1 MVILEDSKAGL
12 LDGPLSGLP
21 YVCFGAFVE
30 AAGREMRVGALEVI
44 RDDDEWKTG
53 AGVGIGVYAGLSFI
67 LFSEGLEG
75 IMMETGAAG
84 VE

>member
-1 MVILEDSKAGL
+1 
-12 LDGPLSGLP
+12 
-21 YVCFGAFVE
+21 
-30 AAGREMRVGALEVI
+30 MRAGALEVI